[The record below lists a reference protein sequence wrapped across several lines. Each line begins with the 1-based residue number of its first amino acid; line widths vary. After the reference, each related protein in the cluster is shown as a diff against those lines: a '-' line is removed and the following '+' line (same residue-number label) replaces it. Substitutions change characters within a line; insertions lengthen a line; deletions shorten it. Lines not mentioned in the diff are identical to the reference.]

1 MLLLITADWI
11 LKYCVEAKL
20 WELSYNNWHIVIG
33 YHSVALFTGIPKNH
47 NAFPSTPV
55 NLAGFQDNVEILSSM
70 IRPKKL
76 TVIGSDGKLYP
87 FLCKPKD
94 DLRKDGRL
102 MEFNDII
109 NKLLR
114 KDTQSRRMQ
123 LYIKTYVSIF
133 SGIIKCFLK

>member
-1 MLLLITADWI
+1 MLNLLGTFI
-11 LKYCVEAKL
+11 
-20 WELSYNNWHIVIG
+20 
-33 YHSVALFTGIPKNH
+33 GIPKDH
-47 NAFPSTPV
+47 NAFAANSV
-55 NLAGFQDNVEILSSM
+55 YLAGFQDKVDVLSSM

-114 KDTQSRRMQ
+114 KDPQSRRMQ
-123 LYIKTYVSIF
+123 LYIKTYV
-133 SGIIKCFLK
+133 CVT